1 MLCTHLA
8 LALFPFER
16 SSRHVPDE
24 RARASV
30 VAQPASPSRS
40 LAGSPPRYTPA
51 PQIHASCPLVYA
63 RTFLAGCHARASPD
77 WAAVGTE
84 AARER
89 LGVLCCG
96 GMSDDEGG
104 EEERP

>member
-1 MLCTHLA
+1 MSRTR
-8 LALFPFER
+8 ER
-16 SSRHVPDE
+16 E
-24 RARASV
+24 QAS
-30 VAQPASPSRS
+30 
-40 LAGSPPRYTPA
+40 LHSPPRLLARSPTRRPLYTPA

>member
-1 MLCTHLA
+1 
-8 LALFPFER
+8 
-16 SSRHVPDE
+16 
-24 RARASV
+24 
-30 VAQPASPSRS
+30 
-40 LAGSPPRYTPA
+40 
-51 PQIHASCPLVYA
+51 VYA